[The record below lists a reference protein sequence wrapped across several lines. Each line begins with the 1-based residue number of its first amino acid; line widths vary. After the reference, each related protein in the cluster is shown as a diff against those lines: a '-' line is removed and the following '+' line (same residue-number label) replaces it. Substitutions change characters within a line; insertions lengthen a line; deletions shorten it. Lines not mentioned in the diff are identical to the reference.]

1 MKSKIMATAAAVS
14 TLLAG
19 PAAALAA
26 DGPQPPPPA
35 KAIDITFVK
44 HLTDPQTVTF
54 HGTTA
59 GAVRGDLTSQLIGQT
74 APATTEYEFVEF
86 RWTITS
92 PARSFTAVT
101 TGTLDTTTGVVAMT
115 GTVTNGWNQ
124 GAEVL
129 ERGQLVDPTT
139 ETFTGDLVLLT
150 R

>member
-1 MKSKIMATAAAVS
+1 MKSKVVVS
-14 TLLAG
+14 AIALSTMLAI

-26 DGPQPPPPA
+26 EGPQPQPPA
-35 KAIDITFVK
+35 KAVDISFVK
-44 HLTDPQTVTF
+44 HLTDPTAVTF

-59 GAVRGDLTSQLIGQT
+59 GAVRGDLVTQLIAQT
-74 APATTEYEFVEF
+74 APATNEYEFVEF

-92 PARSFTAVT
+92 RARSLVAVT

-115 GTVTNGWNQ
+115 GTVTEGWNQ

-129 ERGQLVDPTT
+129 ERGQLIDPAT
-139 ETFTGDLVLLT
+139 ETFTGDLVLLS